1 MYAKLIKR
9 GAAAVTARML
19 AWKQPSIQR
28 VRNSSLVERP
38 CVDNE
43 RASSVPP
50 KLWIFRLLA
59 ESGRGAFQPR
69 RSGPARGG
77 GAAGKANV
85 GMSNDKAGEKP
96 AHRKTKVS

>member
-50 KLWIFRLLA
+50 KLWIYNLLYLVG
-59 ESGRGAFQPR
+59 EHSGLR
-69 RSGPARGG
+69 RILSVSWG
-77 GAAGKANV
+77 GASGKANV

-96 AHRKTKVS
+96 AHR